1 MAAATLSSLPV
12 AVLYLIFTDRFVSGI
27 TAGSTKG

>member
-1 MAAATLSSLPV
+1 MAATLSSILV
-12 AVLYLIFTDRFVSGI
+12 AIFYLFFTDRFVSGI